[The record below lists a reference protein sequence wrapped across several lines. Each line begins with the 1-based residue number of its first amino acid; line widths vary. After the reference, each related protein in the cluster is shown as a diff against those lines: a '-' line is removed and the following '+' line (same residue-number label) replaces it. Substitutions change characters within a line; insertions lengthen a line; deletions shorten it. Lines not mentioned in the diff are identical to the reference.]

1 MKKSILIIAISLMTS
16 CVAFAQSRFIPSDT
30 IVDVEKTIS
39 ASLYSAN
46 VYVFYSDSLGVVPMF
61 RKDTTVV
68 SNNTMTGYQVDA
80 QRNKA
85 VKELSE
91 RVK

>member
-1 MKKSILIIAISLMTS
+1 MKKLLTVITIFASTS
-16 CVAFAQSRFIPSDT
+16 VFAQSRFIPNDT
-30 IVDVEKTIS
+30 IVDVEKTID

-46 VYVFYSDSLGVVPMF
+46 VYVFYTDSLGVVPMF